1 MLSQIIQDLKL
12 KLMKKFISMVAIF
25 VFATQF
31 TLFAQQ
37 QQKMMTATD
46 ASWLNPALF
55 PKRVP
60 QLQWM
65 GKTDNYVFL
74 KKNTFY
80 KVDAARG
87 KVVPLFDRVILNKD
101 LTNANMDSVKRVPQ
115 FTFFAADQAGFSR
128 AHRFYVYDFRNHT
141 IKKVNEVP
149 DKAKNISFETKTER
163 VAFTIKNNLYMAENG
178 KVTQITHDENP
189 DYVNG
194 QIVSRNEFG
203 ITKGIFWSPSGNM
216 LAFYHKDQSR
226 VFNYPLVDI
235 DHRIAKV
242 KNIKYPMA
250 GTPSEYVS
258 LGVYDLKT
266 GKTVFLKTDPKSEQ
280 YLTAVTWGPAEKYIY
295 VAVLNRGQNHM
306 WMNKY
311 DASTGALI
319 KTLFEETNPKYVE
332 PLFPLYFNP
341 FNPNEFIWNS
351 RRDGW
356 NQLYLY
362 NTDGKL
368 LKQLTK
374 GKWEVTKVLG
384 YFMKNKVY
392 FISTKESPL
401 QKNLYSVD
409 MRNGK
414 VVRLSP
420 DHGTHSAM
428 VSKDGKYLLDIF
440 SSTDVCRDYKLLNYH
455 GKVVRTI
462 QKDNDPLSGY
472 KLGKMTIF
480 TLKSKID
487 GALLYCRMIKPVNF
501 DSTKKYPV
509 IVYVYGGPHAQ
520 LITDTWLGGAGFM
533 LNYLAENGYL
543 IFTLDNHGS
552 ENRGRDFEQVIF
564 RHLGTN
570 EIKDQMTGVN
580 YLKSLPYV
588 DSTRLGV
595 DGWSFGGFMTTSLM
609 LREPGVFKV
618 AVAGGTVVDWRYYEV
633 MYGERYMDTPQE
645 NPEGY
650 KEASLLNYVHNLKGH
665 LLMIHG
671 TMDPVVVW
679 QNDLLFLQKA
689 IHENKLMDYFV
700 YPGQEHGVRGRDR
713 LQLTRKIKS
722 YFDEWL

>member
-1 MLSQIIQDLKL
+1 
-12 KLMKKFISMVAIF
+12 MKRFIYLVVIF
-25 VFATQF
+25 VFSTQF
-31 TLFAQQ
+31 TLQA
-37 QQKMMTATD
+37 QQKMMTAAD

-55 PKRVP
+55 PKRIP

-65 GKTDNYVFL
+65 GKTDNYVFA

-80 KVDAARG
+80 KKDAARG
-87 KVVPLFDRVILNKD
+87 KAVELFDKATLNAD
-101 LTNANMDSVKRVPQ
+101 LQQANMDTVKRLPQ
-115 FTFFAADQAGFSR
+115 FTFFSEHKTRFSR
-128 AHRFYVYDFRNHT
+128 DGGFYIYDFLQHT
-141 IKKVNEVP
+141 IKKVNQVP
-149 DKAKNISFETKTER
+149 DTAKNVSFDAKTNLA
-163 VAFTIKNNLYMAENG
+163 AFTLKNNLYIAKNG
-178 KVTQITHDENP
+178 KVTQITRDQNP
-189 DYVNG
+189 GYVNG

-203 ITKGIFWSPSGNM
+203 IDKGIFWSPNGDK

-235 DHRIAKV
+235 NHRIAKV
-242 KNIKYPMA
+242 KYIKYPMA

-258 LGVYDLKT
+258 LGVYDIKT
-266 GKTVFLKTDPKSEQ
+266 GKTIFLKTDPKSEQ
-280 YLTAVTWGPAEKYIY
+280 YLTAVTWGPAGKYIY
-295 VAVLNRGQNHM
+295 IAVLNHGQNHM

-311 DASTGALI
+311 DASTGALV
-319 KTLFEETNPKYVE
+319 KTLFEEANPKYVE

-341 FNPNEFIWNS
+341 FNPDEFIWNS

-356 NQLYLY
+356 NHLYLY

-368 LKQLTK
+368 LKQLAK
-374 GKWEVTKVLG
+374 GKWEVTHVLG

-392 FISTKESPL
+392 FIATKESPL
-401 QKNLYSVD
+401 QQNLYSAD

-414 VVRLSP
+414 ILRLSP

-428 VSKDGKYLLDIF
+428 VSKDGKYLLDVF
-440 SSTDVCRDYKLLNYH
+440 NSTDVSRDYKLLNYR
-455 GKVVRTI
+455 GKVVRI
-462 QKDNDPLSGY
+462 LQQDKDPLAGY
-472 KLGKMTIF
+472 KLGKMSIF

-487 GALLYCRMIKPVNF
+487 GAALYCRMIKPVNF

-509 IVYVYGGPHAQ
+509 IVYVYGGPHVQ

-552 ENRGRDFEQVIF
+552 ENRGRAFEQVIF

-570 EIKDQMTGVN
+570 EIKDQMVGVN

-595 DGWSFGGFMTTSLM
+595 DGWSFGGFMTISLM

-618 AVAGGTVVDWRYYEV
+618 AVAGGAVIDWKYYEV

-650 KEASLLNYVHNLKGH
+650 KEASLLNYVHNLRGH

-671 TMDPVVVW
+671 TMDPVVMW
-679 QNDLLFLQKA
+679 QNGLLFLQKA
-689 IHENKLMDYFV
+689 IHEDKLMDYFV
-700 YPGQEHGVRGRDR
+700 YPGQEHGIAGRDR

-722 YFDEWL
+722 YFDDWL

>member
-1 MLSQIIQDLKL
+1 
-12 KLMKKFISMVAIF
+12 MKRFIYMVVIF
-25 VFATQF
+25 VFSTQF
-31 TLFAQQ
+31 SLQA

-55 PKRVP
+55 PKRVL

-65 GKTDNYVFL
+65 GKTDNYVFA
-74 KKNTFY
+74 KTNTFY
-80 KVDAARG
+80 KKDAARG
-87 KVVPLFDRVILNKD
+87 KAVKLFDNATLNTD
-101 LTNANMDSVKRVPQ
+101 LQQADMDTVKRLPQ
-115 FTFFAADQAGFSR
+115 FTFFSEHEIRFSR
-128 AHRFYVYDFRNHT
+128 DGGFYVYDFRQHT
-141 IKKVNEVP
+141 IKKVNQVP
-149 DKAKNISFETKTER
+149 DTAKNVLFDVKTNR
-163 VAFTIKNNLYMAENG
+163 AAFTLKNNLYIAENG
-178 KVTQITHDENP
+178 KVTQITHDQNP

-203 ITKGIFWSPSGNM
+203 IDKGIFWSPNGDK

-235 DHRIAKV
+235 NHRIAEV

-258 LGVYDLKT
+258 LGVYDIKS
-266 GKTVFLKTDPKSEQ
+266 GKTIFLKTDPKSEQ
-280 YLTAVTWGPAEKYIY
+280 YLTAVTWGPAGKYIY
-295 VAVLNRGQNHM
+295 IAVLNRGQNHM

-311 DASTGALI
+311 DASTGNLI
-319 KTLFEETNPKYVE
+319 KTLFEETDPKYVE
-332 PLFPLYFNP
+332 PLFPLYFNSFHP
-341 FNPNEFIWNS
+341 DEFIWNS

-356 NQLYLY
+356 NHLYLY

-374 GKWEVTKVLG
+374 GKWEVTNVLG

-392 FISTKESPL
+392 FIATKESPL
-401 QKNLYSVD
+401 QQNLYSVD
-409 MRNGK
+409 IRNGK
-414 VVRLSP
+414 VLRLSP

-428 VSKDGKYLLDIF
+428 VSKDGRYLLDVF
-440 SSTDVCRDYKLLNYH
+440 SSMDVSRDYKLLNYH

-462 QKDNDPLSGY
+462 QKDKDPLAGY
-472 KLGKMTIF
+472 KLGKMSVF

-487 GALLYCRMIKPVNF
+487 GKDLYCRMIKPVNF

-509 IVYVYGGPHAQ
+509 IVYVYGGPHVQ
-520 LITDTWLGGAGFM
+520 LITDTWLGGAGLM

-570 EIKDQMTGVN
+570 EIKDQMVGVN
-580 YLKSLPYV
+580 YLKSLSYV
-588 DSTRLGV
+588 DSTHLGV

-618 AVAGGTVVDWRYYEV
+618 AVAGGPVIDWKYYEV

-650 KEASLLNYVHNLKGH
+650 KEASLLNYVHNLQGH
-665 LLMIHG
+665 LLLIHG

-679 QNDLLFLQKA
+679 QNSLLFLQKA

-700 YPGQEHGVRGRDR
+700 YPGHEHGVTGRDR

-722 YFDEWL
+722 YFDDWL

>member
-1 MLSQIIQDLKL
+1 
-12 KLMKKFISMVAIF
+12 MKRFIYLVVIF
-25 VFATQF
+25 VFSTLF
-31 TLFAQQ
+31 TLQA

-46 ASWLNPALF
+46 ASRLNPALF

-65 GKTDNYVFL
+65 GKTDNYVFAR
-74 KKNTFY
+74 KDTFY
-80 KVDAARG
+80 KKDAARG
-87 KVVPLFDRVILNKD
+87 KAGELFDKTTLNTD
-101 LTNANMDSVKRVPQ
+101 LLQAGMDTIKRLPR
-115 FTFFAADQAGFSR
+115 FTFFSEHKTRFSR
-128 AHRFYVYDFRNHT
+128 DDGFYIYDFQQHI
-141 IKKVNEVP
+141 IKKVNQVP
-149 DKAKNISFETKTER
+149 DTAKNVSFDAKTNLA
-163 VAFTIKNNLYMAENG
+163 AFTLKNNLYLAQDG
-178 KVTQITHDENP
+178 KVIPVTHDKNP

-203 ITKGIFWSPSGNM
+203 IDKGIFWSPNGDK

-235 DHRIAKV
+235 NHRIAEV

-258 LGVYDLKT
+258 LGVYNLKT
-266 GKTVFLKTDPKSEQ
+266 GKTIFLKTNPKSEQ
-280 YLTAVTWGPAEKYIY
+280 YLTAVTWGPAGKYIY
-295 VAVLNRGQNHM
+295 IAVLNRGQNHM

-311 DASTGALI
+311 DASTGTLV

-341 FNPNEFIWNS
+341 FNPDEFIWNS

-356 NQLYLY
+356 NHLYLY

-374 GKWEVTKVLG
+374 GKWEVTHVLG

-392 FISTKESPL
+392 FVATKESPL
-401 QKNLYSVD
+401 QQNLYSVN

-420 DHGTHSAM
+420 DHGTHRAM
-428 VSKDGKYLLDIF
+428 VSKDGRYLLDVF
-440 SSTDVCRDYKLLNYH
+440 SSTDVSRDYKLLNYR
-455 GKVVRTI
+455 GKVVRII
-462 QKDNDPLSGY
+462 QQDKDPLAGY
-472 KLGKMTIF
+472 QLGKMSIF

-487 GALLYCRMIKPVNF
+487 GANLYYRMIKPVNF

-509 IVYVYGGPHAQ
+509 IVYVYGGPHVQ

-618 AVAGGTVVDWRYYEV
+618 AVAGGPVIDWKYYEV

-650 KEASLLNYVHNLKGH
+650 KEASLLNYVHNLQGH
-665 LLMIHG
+665 LLLIHG

-679 QNDLLFLQKA
+679 QNSLLFLQKA
-689 IHENKLMDYFV
+689 IHEDKLIDYFV
-700 YPGQEHGVRGRDR
+700 YPGHEHGVTGRDR

-722 YFDEWL
+722 YFDDWL